1 MMTLDAMEFL
11 RRFMLHILP
20 RGFQRIR
27 HFGFLANR
35 VRQTKLTQC
44 RTLLKQQ
51 AGVPPAMPVDTQAPQ
66 VQEDRGGVC
75 PACERGRL
83 VWVETLHPQP
93 AVGAR
98 DTPPA
103 GWDTS

>member
-1 MMTLDAMEFL
+1 
-11 RRFMLHILP
+11 LP

-35 VRQTKLTQC
+35 IRQLKLTHC
-44 RTLLKQQ
+44 RTLVRQP
-51 AGVPPAMPVDTQAPQ
+51 AGVPPAMRVEAKAPPA
-66 VQEDRGGVC
+66 QEDRGGVC
-75 PACERGRL
+75 PACQRGRL
-83 VWVETLHPQP
+83 VWVATLHPQP

-98 DTPPA
+98 AIPPT

>member
-1 MMTLDAMEFL
+1 MTLDAVEFL
-11 RRFMLHILP
+11 RRFLLHILP
-20 RGFQRIR
+20 HGCQRIR

-35 VRQTKLTQC
+35 VRQTKLTHC
-44 RTLLKQQ
+44 RTLVRQQ
-51 AGVPPAMPVDTQAPQ
+51 AGAPPAMPLETQASPG
-66 VQEDRGGVC
+66 QEDRGGVC
-75 PACERGRL
+75 PACQRGRL

-98 DTPPA
+98 ATPPT